1 MTQPTH
7 KNHLDNPI
15 VLGLVRAT
23 SLFPIEH
30 FVDMTKTSAQKSP
43 HLTSLQV
50 ITSIYKARGLSG
62 FADGAMPNF
71 PRRVARDTVR
81 WPIVG
86 YTYHVLTSNFPNTF
100 PEKSTT
106 SSIFSGIATAS
117 FDALVLGPLENL
129 MAFRIKEGRNY
140 STFLTQNRITS
151 LYQGALVNLFYRTTI
166 WSIYMGMNSEIEK
179 KFSVLNKKNL
189 PPYAKEITSVVT
201 VATTLVVVAMP
212 LDFLKTRIQMDTELQ
227 NKKIT
232 FVVQKL
238 LKDHG
243 FRRFYAGAPIA
254 WSWNLVYVFIF
265 QKIVQKSINYFKET

>member
-7 KNHLDNPI
+7 KKHLDNPI

-30 FVDMTKTSAQKSP
+30 FVDMTKTSAQKFT

-50 ITSIYKARGLSG
+50 ITSIYKTKGLSG
-62 FADGAMPNF
+62 FADGAIPNF
-71 PRRVARDTVR
+71 PRRMARDSIR
-81 WPIVG
+81 WPVVG

-106 SSIFSGIATAS
+106 SSVFSGIAAAS

-129 MAFRIKEGRNY
+129 MAFKIKEGSRY
-140 STFLTQNRITS
+140 PVFFQRNRISS
-151 LYQGALVNLFYRTTI
+151 LYQGALVNLFYRATV
-166 WSIYMGMNSEIEK
+166 WSIYMGMNREIEK
-179 KFSVLNKKNL
+179 KFAVLPKETL
-189 PPYAKEITSVVT
+189 PPHFQEIVSTISI
-201 VATTLVVVAMP
+201 ATTLVAVAMP
-212 LDFLKTRIQMDTELQ
+212 LDFLKTRIQMDPELQ

-232 FVVQKL
+232 FAIQKL

-243 FRRFYAGAPIA
+243 FKRFYAGAPIA
-254 WSWNLVYVFIF
+254 WSYNIIYGFVF
-265 QKIVQKSINYFKET
+265 QKMVQKSIAYFKEH